1 MKCFLSSRKDGFTEL
16 IKAQVNLCIILAAFF
31 LLSMGLFSSAHAVV
45 DALGREVKVDSPP
58 LRIVSLAPSITE
70 VLYFLGLG
78 ERVAGVTQYSNYP
91 EDAARKPKV
100 GSYVRLNKEKI
111 LELSPDLV
119 IGTVDGNNPLV
130 IRALEEAGLKVFLT
144 NPRTVLEAVETISTV
159 ARLCHAE
166 RQGASAEEGLRKR
179 LNAVV
184 ERVKGLPRQ
193 LVFLQINLKPIMSVS
208 RNTFHQDVINLA
220 GGVNMTE
227 DAPVTYPRVAMEE
240 ILRRNPDVIVI
251 SSMERGGQ
259 YEEARQE
266 WLKWKSL
273 KAVKDG
279 RVHLIDSD
287 LLDRPSPR
295 LVEGVEQMGMIL
307 HPVKR

>member
-1 MKCFLSSRKDGFTEL
+1 MKKEIMALSIFF
-16 IKAQVNLCIILAAFF
+16 AAF
-31 LLSMGLFSSAHAVV
+31 LSMGLFSSAYGFV
-45 DALGREVKVDSPP
+45 DALGRDVKVDSPP
-58 LRIVSLAPSITE
+58 RRIVSLAPSITE

-78 ERVAGVTQYSNYP
+78 ERVAGVTQFSNYP

-144 NPRTVLEAVETISTV
+144 NPRTVLEAIETISKI

-166 RQGASAEEGLRKR
+166 GQGASAGDWLRKR

-184 ERVKGLPRQ
+184 ERVKDLPRQ
-193 LVFLQINLKPIMSVS
+193 LVFLQINLKPVMSVS
-208 RNTFHQDVINLA
+208 RNTFHQDVINHA
-220 GGVNMTE
+220 GGINMTE
-227 DAPVTYPRVAMEE
+227 DAPVTYPRVAVEE
-240 ILRRNPDVIVI
+240 VLRRNPDVIVI

-266 WLKWKSL
+266 WLNWKSI
-273 KAVKDG
+273 KAVKEG

-295 LVEGVEQMGMIL
+295 LVEGVEKMGMIL